1 MAPDT
6 RPPLPTG
13 PGTSR
18 PLGPCTTGSRPHAPE
33 HPNLRPHPSET
44 PRYSWAPP
52 AHQAPRCHRTL
63 ARPHARWVPP
73 CPRTIVWPTRSL
85 IPGGRVRSAF
95 SPGTFARALCQEF
108 SPGRFAEPGHQ
119 MKNFR
124 RGDFTG
130 TMLAKSFRQELSSGP
145 FAGAVSPRG
154 FAKRFRW
161 GQSPRIFPAGF
172 FAGALPAQRLRQK
185 SFRPGCLTGASFA
198 NSRRQEF
205 SPGPF
210 RRGGSPRAAARSFR
224 PGLPPGVFAG
234 LFSTPFGA
242 L

>member
-145 FAGAVSPRG
+145 FAGAVSPMGVRQEISLGPVAKNFPRWLLRRG
-154 FAKRFRW
+154 TSRPTP
-161 GQSPRIFPAGF
+161 SP
-172 FAGALPAQRLRQK
+172 K
-185 SFRPGCLTGASFA
+185 
-198 NSRRQEF
+198 EF
-205 SPGPF
+205 SPGVPNWGKF
-210 RRGGSPRAAARSFR
+210 RQ
-224 PGLPPGVFAG
+224 
-234 LFSTPFGA
+234 
-242 L
+242 